1 VPEVTLT
8 HCAAGTLPKRG
19 GNRLHTRGPSGTLD
33 AMTAARQLHD
43 LSTGLALARAQS
55 GRGVRDVARAAF
67 VSPGTV
73 RNTEAGAGEPSYR
86 QAARIAYALGLR
98 LELSIAGLRRGRPN
112 PFFELHGP
120 KHWFLP
126 RDTEEPRPASANAD
140 DFAWECLRVIATQIW
155 WRRRQAGWSD
165 EAAARAW
172 GLSPKT
178 LRRLEY
184 GEDWP
189 SLRALTT
196 VAEHLGADL
205 VLAPAL
211 SDWRPMPWQRAA
223 GTWPV

>member
-1 VPEVTLT
+1 
-8 HCAAGTLPKRG
+8 
-19 GNRLHTRGPSGTLD
+19 
-33 AMTAARQLHD
+33 MTAARQLHD

-73 RNTEAGAGEPSYR
+73 RNTEAGLREPSYR

-112 PFFELHGP
+112 PVFGLSAPQHVFYPLVA
-120 KHWFLP
+120 
-126 RDTEEPRPASANAD
+126 DEPRPASANAD
-140 DFAWECLRVIATQIW
+140 DFAWGCLHVIATQIW

-165 EAAARAW
+165 EYAARQW

-205 VLAPAL
+205 VLAPTLA
-211 SDWRPMPWQRAA
+211 DWRPMPWQRAS
-223 GTWPV
+223 GTARRDHA